1 MTGKSHFSPIRVL
14 DTSLPASGSV
24 YMNERPKMGSKQGGL
39 NVHLW
44 VSASEMLFGN
54 SPICRSDEL
63 REMLSRQ
70 PGSFDPW
77 SEKPVAAG
85 A

>member
-1 MTGKSHFSPIRVL
+1 MKAV
-14 DTSLPASGSV
+14 
-24 YMNERPKMGSKQGGL
+24 
-39 NVHLW
+39 NVRFW
-44 VSASEMLFGN
+44 VSASDMLFGN

-70 PGSFDPW
+70 PGSFDPR